1 MNITKENTVAEIV
14 SKKLGSDHVF
24 NKYKIDFCCGGNMTL
39 EAACKE
45 NKVDFEMIMQEIE
58 TINIKIGGEYNLKD
72 MDISSL
78 IEKLK
83 EEYHNYLD
91 ENVSQIVPIS
101 TKVAEVHGLENPEV
115 IEINVLIKG
124 IEIVVLEMLKN
135 TNNTLFPII
144 EKILTLDNISADI
157 SENQIEIVKRTV
169 KKSEIAHQ
177 LVSDTFKEISNLS
190 SHYLV
195 PDGACNSYRF
205 LYQKLHEL
213 DHQLQKYVHFNTH
226 VFIPKILK
234 IVE

>member
-14 SKKLGSDHVF
+14 STKLGSDHVF
-24 NKYKIDFCCGGNMTL
+24 SKYKIDFCCGGNMTL

-45 NKVDFEMIMQEIE
+45 NKVDFEMLKQEIE
-58 TINIKIGGEYNLKD
+58 TINLKIGGESNLND
-72 MDISSL
+72 LNISSL
-78 IEKLK
+78 IEIAK

-91 ENVSQIVPIS
+91 ENVSQIIPIA

-115 IEINVLIKG
+115 IEINVLING
-124 IEIVVLEMLKN
+124 VEIVVHEMIKN
-135 TNNTLFPII
+135 FNNTLYPTI
-144 EKILTLDNISADI
+144 EEILTLNNFSADI
-157 SENQIEIVKRTV
+157 SKNQIENVKRSV

-195 PDGACNSYRF
+195 PEGVCNSYRF
-205 LYQKLHEL
+205 LYEKLQEL
-213 DHQLQKYVHFNTH
+213 DHQFQKYVHFNKH
-226 VFIPKILK
+226 VFIPKVLK